1 MLGLAPR
8 IFKRDAETR
17 FASQL
22 FVTPAPATDEL
33 VLNTRVAPFTD
44 VRVRRALNY
53 AVDRAKVAGLL
64 GQYNHPSCQA
74 LPPYLP
80 GYRPYCPYTL
90 DPNPAGV
97 WHAPNLAEA
106 ERLIAAS
113 HTRGTPITIWN
124 LGASTSDESTV
135 ESYLVSLLDQ
145 LGYPTTVKD
154 VSADPNARCDSPT
167 HARASRRRSPGRTR
181 GTCPPPR
188 SSKPTSPASPSSPTR
203 PATRTPRNSATTT

>member
-1 MLGLAPR
+1 VPPDR
-8 IFKRDAETR
+8 ISELQTR

-22 FVTPAPATDEL
+22 YAYPADSTDEL

-53 AVDRAKVAGLL
+53 AVDRAKVARLL
-64 GQYNHPSCQA
+64 GQYNQPSCQA

-80 GYRPYCPYTL
+80 AYRPYCPYTV

-113 HTRGTPITIWN
+113 HTKGTPITIWD
-124 LGASTSDESTV
+124 LGASSNGYSTV
-135 ESYLVSLLDQ
+135 EPYLVSLLDQ

-154 VSADPNARCDSPT
+154 VSADPNAPLRFAR
-167 HARASRRRSPGRTR
+167 ARASRQRSPGPTR
-181 GTCPPPR
+181 GTCPPPK
-188 SSKPTSPASPSSPTR
+188 SPKSTSPASPSSSTR
-203 PATRTPRNSATTT
+203 PATRTPRNSATTN